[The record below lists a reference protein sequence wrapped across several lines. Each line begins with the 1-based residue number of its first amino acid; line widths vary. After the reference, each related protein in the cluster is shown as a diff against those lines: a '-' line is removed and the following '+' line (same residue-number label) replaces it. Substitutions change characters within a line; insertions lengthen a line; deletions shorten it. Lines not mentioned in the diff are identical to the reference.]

1 MTEHFYWI
9 WAIFFIIPFISIIR
23 RYLRKRNMQNFSKS
37 SEQYH
42 EMQFKT
48 NSSKIETPR
57 QNLPEPK
64 PETKDMQVFE
74 VLNYG
79 AENFEKIQ
87 KITGLER
94 DELASI
100 LEDLEKRG
108 LMKVEEK
115 SGLFGPK
122 VELYLTD
129 KGDMHLQ
136 EFLRKDQKP
145 KFIAREVEAKN
156 WVYDLI
162 KGDKQFVFVSEV
174 PGPDDKIMVRLID
187 GILYVR
193 GSGGFS
199 KEVVIE
205 NSNEMQISDFKYRNG
220 VLTLRI
226 N

>member
-1 MTEHFYWI
+1 MTEPKH
-9 WAIFFIIPFISIIR
+9 
-23 RYLRKRNMQNFSKS
+23 K
-37 SEQYH
+37 
-42 EMQFKT
+42 
-48 NSSKIETPR
+48 
-57 QNLPEPK
+57 PEPEPEPQHK
-64 PETKDMQVFE
+64 PEPETKHLL
-74 VLNYG
+74 VLERMNRG
-79 AENFEKIQ
+79 AKNFEKIQ
-87 KITGLER
+87 KITDLER

-129 KGDMHLQ
+129 KGSASIK
-136 EFLRKDQKP
+136 FLRKDQKP
-145 KFIAREVEAKN
+145 KFIAREAETKN
-156 WVYDLI
+156 WIYDLI

-205 NSNEMQISDFKYRNG
+205 NSNEMQISDFEYRNG
-220 VLTLRI
+220 VLTLKI

>member
-1 MTEHFYWI
+1 MTEPEH
-9 WAIFFIIPFISIIR
+9 
-23 RYLRKRNMQNFSKS
+23 K
-37 SEQYH
+37 
-42 EMQFKT
+42 
-48 NSSKIETPR
+48 
-57 QNLPEPK
+57 PEPEPEHK
-64 PETKDMQVFE
+64 PEPETKHLL
-74 VLNYG
+74 VLERMNRG
-79 AENFEKIQ
+79 AKKFEKIQ

-129 KGDMHLQ
+129 KGSAKIHSK
-136 EFLRKDQKP
+136 RSRGKD
-145 KFIAREVEAKN
+145 

-162 KGDKQFVFVSEV
+162 KGDKQFIFVSEV

-193 GSGGFS
+193 ASGGFS

-205 NSNEMQISDFKYRNG
+205 NSNEMQISDFKHRNG

>member
-1 MTEHFYWI
+1 MTEPEHE
-9 WAIFFIIPFISIIR
+9 PEHE
-23 RYLRKRNMQNFSKS
+23 
-37 SEQYH
+37 SEP
-42 EMQFKT
+42 EL
-48 NSSKIETPR
+48 ETE
-57 QNLPEPK
+57 PEPEPEPEPESK
-64 PETKDMQVFE
+64 VDGKISGKWTSEPPGTEPEPEHESEPEHKPESEPEHKPEPETKHLL
-74 VLNYG
+74 VLERMNRG
-79 AENFEKIQ
+79 AKKFEKIQ

-129 KGDMHLQ
+129 KGSAKIHSK
-136 EFLRKDQKP
+136 RSRGKDW
-145 KFIAREVEAKN
+145 I
-156 WVYDLI
+156 YDLI
-162 KGDKQFVFVSEV
+162 KGDKQFVFVAEV

-187 GILYVR
+187 GMLNVR
-193 GSGGFS
+193 GTGGFS
-199 KEVVIE
+199 KEVPIE
-205 NSNEMQISDFKYRNG
+205 GSNEMQISDFKYRND

>member
-1 MTEHFYWI
+1 MDRHL
-9 WAIFFIIPFISIIR
+9 R
-23 RYLRKRNMQNFSKS
+23 RWFKDFSLK
-37 SEQYH
+37 
-42 EMQFKT
+42 
-48 NSSKIETPR
+48 
-57 QNLPEPK
+57 
-64 PETKDMQVFE
+64 
-74 VLNYG
+74 
-79 AENFEKIQ
+79 Q

-94 DELASI
+94 DELTSI

-129 KGDMHLQ
+129 KGSTKIHSKRSRD
-136 EFLRKDQKP
+136 KD
-145 KFIAREVEAKN
+145 

-162 KGDKQFVFVSEV
+162 KDDKQIVFVAQV

-187 GILYVR
+187 RILYIR
-193 GSGGFS
+193 ASGGFS

-205 NSNEMQISDFKYRNG
+205 NSNEMQISDFKHRNG